1 MKKLFIQTVWMLV
14 ALLATVSANAFTVND
29 ISLEIRGIS
38 TSTASFESINEYISP
53 SGKTFTTNGDIYVSG
68 RFRNNTGSKIDMD
81 ASKFKIAFGYG
92 ESPYTS
98 QVYSGG
104 GGNITT
110 ISVWGYDYTDVIF
123 KIPTNWKWHIKNNTM
138 SFYFIYTM
146 SNPIHFFNET
156 YNITSSVVQT
166 KAANL
171 AKTVNYKIDGP
182 DKLET
187 NAVYSIVTTDG
198 SALPVG
204 LTATWDY
211 PSDFYRINFTS
222 TTIQLGRKTAEGYY
236 TLSARLSNGTYVSKS
251 IEAVKPVSPAPN
263 PKPEQGLSQGDI
275 RLDLYRISDIRTLG
289 GDLLSSHTL
298 SSGNS
303 FVTTTGDIYV
313 SGEIWNTTNDVI
325 TLDPTKILVVFTN
338 GDSPYTP
345 TVYNGGGEKLTSLTL
360 PRHDYSSVIIKIP
373 ANWTYHTKST
383 SDNKTYL
390 DFYFRYVANS
400 PVLQLFTGS
409 YCVTNGNNKSK
420 AIEKESSIAV
430 SYYDA
435 SNITVKSTDDS
446 AIKSIRVIGT
456 MGNLVKSQSY
466 GNNCIETNFDLSNCK
481 NGIYYIQVEKTNR
494 VETAK
499 IIKK

>member
-1 MKKLFIQTVWMLV
+1 MKKFFTQTVWMLV

-38 TSTASFESINEYISP
+38 TSTGSFDPINEYVSP
-53 SGKTFTTNGDIYVSG
+53 SGKTFTSNGDIYVSG
-68 RFRNNTGSKIDMD
+68 RFRNNTGSIIEMD
-81 ASKFKIAFGYG
+81 ASKFKIAFGSG

-123 KIPTNWKWHIKNNTM
+123 KIPANWKWHIKNNTLGL
-138 SFYFIYTM
+138 YFIYTI

-156 YNITSSVVQT
+156 YNITTSVIPT
-166 KAANL
+166 KATNQ
-171 AKTVNYKIDGP
+171 AKAVSYKIDGP
-182 DKLET
+182 STLET
-187 NAVYSIVTTDG
+187 HAVYSIVTTDG
-198 SALPVG
+198 SALPSG

-211 PSDFYRINFTS
+211 PSDFYRINYTN
-222 TTIQLGRKTAEGYY
+222 TTIELGRKTAEGYY
-236 TLSARLSNGTYVSKS
+236 TLWATLSNGTTLSKS
-251 IEAVKPVSPAPN
+251 IQAVKPEDPT
-263 PKPEQGLSQGDI
+263 PKPEVGLSQGDI
-275 RLDLYRISDIRTLG
+275 RLDLYRISDTRTSG

-303 FVTTTGDIYV
+303 FVSTTGDLYV
-313 SGEIWNTTNDVI
+313 SGEIWNKTNKVV
-325 TLDPTKILVVFTN
+325 TLDLTKIFVVFTN
-338 GDSPYTP
+338 GDSPYSTI
-345 TVYNGGGEKLTSLTL
+345 VYDGGGTKMTSLTL
-360 PRHDYSSVIIKIP
+360 RANDYSMVIIKITE
-373 ANWTYHTKST
+373 NWPYQIKRT

-409 YCVTNGNNKSK
+409 YCIINGMSKSK
-420 AIEKESSIAV
+420 AIEKEPSIAV
-430 SYYDA
+430 AYYDA
-435 SNITVKSTDDS
+435 SNVTVKSIDES
-446 AIKSIRVIGT
+446 AIKSIRVVGT
-456 MGNLVKSQSY
+456 MGELVKNQLC
-466 GNNCIETNFDLSNCK
+466 GNNNMEAKIDLSNCK
-481 NGIYYIQVEKTNR
+481 NGIYYIQVEKTNG